1 MLYNTMNLDTEIIGA
16 TEGMHSQLQS
26 SIIENINSLNHDSHI
41 AHTDNTNANIHY
53 HHHYHHGTADIDDET
68 EINDLT
74 DSSSIVTDTEEESEA
89 LKEARRQWEESLVQL
104 NQVINWVILPLLGKF
119 LGRKVARWTWKWV
132 AGRLYQ

>member
-1 MLYNTMNLDTEIIGA
+1 MNLDTEIIEA

-41 AHTDNTNANIHY
+41 AHTDNTDANIH
-53 HHHYHHGTADIDDET
+53 HHHGTADIDDEA
-68 EINDLT
+68 EIDDLT
-74 DSSSIVTDTEEESEA
+74 DSSSIITDTEAENEA